1 MGIVSVG
8 NSSIDT
14 FEDEKRVFDDT
25 VAGFRK
31 QGLDQKQ
38 ARRSAIS
45 ELLRRGG
52 SQALYDSVM
61 SVAEK
66 QFYDALQ
73 RRR

>member
-1 MGIVSVG
+1 MYEWVMIRCIVYS
-8 NSSIDT
+8 
-14 FEDEKRVFDDT
+14 DT